1 MKLIESVNKFVWG
14 IPALIMIL
22 GVGLFL
28 SFRTGFA
35 QFSLFPRALRLFS
48 QQLFSQKTS
57 DKASSYRALCTAL
70 AATVGTGNIIGVA
83 GAIAI
88 GGPGAIFWMWVS
100 GLLGMVT
107 KFAEAT
113 LAVRYRKQNQTGL
126 FYGGPMYMIQ
136 SGLGKSW
143 SWLAGVYSVL
153 GIITAL
159 GVGNATQVNA
169 VVLSIKTVVFQ
180 ITGRTFSVCNLLVG
194 IILAIFVGSVLLG
207 GAKKIGQTA
216 EKIVPIASAGYLL
229 LCAIVLVFRWYA
241 IPQALERIVI
251 GAFQPDA
258 VTGGA
263 VGSVFCALRVGASRG
278 TFTNEAGMGTASIA
292 HADADVDHPVIQG
305 MMGIM
310 EVFLDTIVICT
321 MTALAILCSGI
332 RIPYGQGGWENLT
345 AQAFC
350 HPLGAWVEV
359 VLASFIC
366 CFAVATI
373 LGWSLYGA
381 RCAQFLFGEK
391 AWYLFASVQTATVII
406 GALMD
411 TEIAWLLAETFNGLM
426 AIPNLIALIGLSPE
440 FVRLLKD
447 YTINF
452 MPLKLDKTSRLVV
465 K

>member
-1 MKLIESVNKFVWG
+1 MKLIASINKFVWG

-48 QQLFSQKTS
+48 QQLFPQKTS

-88 GGPGAIFWMWVS
+88 GGPGAVFWMWVS

-136 SGLGKSW
+136 NGLGKSW

-153 GIITAL
+153 GIVAAL

-180 ITGRTFSVCNLLVG
+180 ITGRTFSACNLIVG

-207 GAKKIGQTA
+207 GAKKIGQAA
-216 EKIVPIASAGYLL
+216 ERMVPIVSVGYLF
-229 LCAIVLVFRWYA
+229 LCAIVLVLRWYA
-241 IPQALERIVI
+241 IPRALEWIVI
-251 GAFQPDA
+251 GAFQPAA

-292 HADADVDHPVIQG
+292 HAGADVDHPVIQG

-321 MTALAILCSGI
+321 MTALVILCSGI

-350 HPLGAWVEV
+350 RPLGAWVEV
-359 VLASFIC
+359 LLASFIC
-366 CFAVATI
+366 SFAVATI

-381 RCAQFLFGEK
+381 RCAQFLLGEK
-391 AWYLFASVQTATVII
+391 AWYLFALVQTATVII

-440 FVRLLKD
+440 FVRLLQD